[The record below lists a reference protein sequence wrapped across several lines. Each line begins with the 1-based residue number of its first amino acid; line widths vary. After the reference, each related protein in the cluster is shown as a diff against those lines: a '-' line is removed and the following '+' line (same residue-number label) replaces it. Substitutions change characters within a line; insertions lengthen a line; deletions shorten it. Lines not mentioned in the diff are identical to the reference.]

1 MQRNDWQVLGLT
13 LAAAL
18 ALAPL
23 SFQVLLSHRVPSIS
37 SPFPLPL
44 VFPVFLGVPPLVAA
58 AIPSLVFCAWSWP
71 LFFGSTIST
80 RRTLLAFVVV
90 ATASASVFG
99 FYWGHGVTYQGYRYT
114 LTTAIFSLL
123 FAVVIA
129 ALLIRFWR
137 DKTTWSSLAVNF
149 ILFAWV
155 FTYAFP
161 YLGELP

>member
-1 MQRNDWQVLGLT
+1 VQRNYWQVIV
-13 LAAAL
+13 AAL
-18 ALAPL
+18 LLAPL
-23 SFQVLLSHRVPSIS
+23 SIRMLWGHRVPSIT

-44 VFPVFLGVPPLVAA
+44 MFPVFLGVPPLVAA

-71 LFFGSTIST
+71 LLFGLRISA
-80 RRTLLAFVVV
+80 RRTLLAFVLV
-90 ATASASVFG
+90 ATASALEFG
-99 FYWGHGVTYQGYRYT
+99 FNWGYGLRYQGHRYT

-123 FAVVIA
+123 FAVVTA